1 MDRYLLLEELLKILI
16 KQLAPFYAL
25 VSIVGFP
32 IRCSATYGFS
42 SRRDIALA
50 EAFVRDQAEI
60 RRLDW
65 L

>member
-1 MDRYLLLEELLKILI
+1 MDRDLLLEELLQILI
-16 KQLAPFYAL
+16 EQLAPLHCL
-25 VSIVGFP
+25 VSIIGFP
-32 IRCSATYGFS
+32 IGLSAAYGFG
-42 SRRDIALA
+42 SRLNIALT